1 MGKPFKMKGHTL
13 PGINQRSEGNTDLPD
28 GRSASA
34 ALQYKSPLYNTESKA
49 KNMTKIDKK
58 DLGNYQKPAEG
69 YEWVMLDG
77 KPSQVKTPATYVSP
91 AKQTEEK
98 KEQKRTDYTPP
109 PAGSQEEKAQHTRE
123 ASSVG
128 RRYSKGL
135 GEVRRSRRARGD
147 EYGKP
152 NKK

>member
-1 MGKPFKMKGHTL
+1 MEGNATGKPFKMKGHTL

-58 DLGNYQKPAEG
+58 TLGTLQKPAEG

-77 KPSQVKTPATYVSP
+77 KPSQVKSPTTYASP
-91 AKQTEEK
+91 AKKPEDLLVGNRKNLPEDLKAEISAAPYKAPTK
-98 KEQKRTDYTPP
+98 KYKKQ
-109 PAGSQEEKAQHTRE
+109 
-123 ASSVG
+123 
-128 RRYSKGL
+128 
-135 GEVRRSRRARGD
+135 
-147 EYGKP
+147 GKTLKP
-152 NKK
+152 SY